1 MAKGRNFLTEFI
13 AADVRI
19 FPGSRSQFVHE
30 ALTSL
35 ITYRARGHLQSKFR
49 EDLKMNISVAN
60 YEELLGEFST
70 EINEPSGERSKSQA
84 GKAKTS
90 KSGSGFGRRR
100 GKSPQ
105 QFNGIHRRRRKNI
118 KW

>member
-1 MAKGRNFLTEFI
+1 
-13 AADVRI
+13 
-19 FPGSRSQFVHE
+19 
-30 ALTSL
+30 
-35 ITYRARGHLQSKFR
+35 
-49 EDLKMNISVAN
+49 MNISIAN
-60 YEELLGEFST
+60 YEELLAEFST
-70 EINEPSGERSKSQA
+70 ETNDLNVEKVKSP
-84 GKAKTS
+84 GKSKTS